1 MGRERIGAGTIPAK
15 AATDVAE
22 KPVPIPLSPV
32 DLLAGIAP
40 GLELTADDLPA
51 GIAGAVETTP
61 ATVTV
66 EEVGKLL
73 RCGEGTVRRLIR
85 TAVLR
90 PIQEGEQVRFL
101 RSDVLACRA
110 GVLPPTP
117 DKPGE

>member
-1 MGRERIGAGTIPAK
+1 MGRERIGADTTPGE
-15 AATDVAE
+15 AANDAAD
-22 KPVPIPLSPV
+22 KPVPIPLAPA

-51 GIAGAVETTP
+51 GIAGAVEDTP
-61 ATVTV
+61 AMVTV

-90 PIQEGEQVRFL
+90 PIQDGDQVRFR